1 MAEPILAVEA
11 LVKRFGGM
19 VVLDG
24 VSLAVERGQIH
35 GVIGPNGAGKTTL
48 FNVING
54 IYTASAGRVVFQ
66 GREIT
71 NRKVSEIAGRGLG
84 RTFQVARTFNEMSL
98 LDNLVVPTIPKG
110 MPRREAE
117 RRGLELLELAGLA
130 ELKDQVAVQISG
142 GQKKLLEFLRT
153 LMADPELI
161 LLDEPFGGIN
171 PALIERLTGIVTA
184 LNRDEGKTFLMI
196 SHEMPQV
203 MRLCA
208 TVTVLAAGR
217 TIAFGPPAEVRRD
230 PAVIEAYLG
239 H

>member
-1 MAEPILAVEA
+1 VSAPLLAVEA
-11 LVKRFGGM
+11 LAKRFGGM

-48 FNVING
+48 FNVVNG
-54 IYTASAGRVVFQ
+54 IYTATAGRVTFK

-71 NRKVSEIAGRGLG
+71 NRKVSEIASRGLG
-84 RTFQVARTFNEMSL
+84 RTFQVARVFNEMSL
-98 LDNLVVPTIPKG
+98 IDNLVVPTIPRG
-110 MPRREAE
+110 TPRRAAE

-130 ELKDQVAVQISG
+130 ELRHHVAVEISG

-153 LMADPELI
+153 LMSDPELI

-171 PALIERLTGIVTA
+171 PALVERLTEIVLR
-184 LNRDEGKTFLMI
+184 LNREEGRTFLMI
-196 SHEMPQV
+196 SHEMPSV

-208 TVTVLAAGR
+208 TVTVLAAGK

>member
-48 FNVING
+48 FNVVNG
-54 IYTASAGRVVFQ
+54 IYTASGGRVTFK

-71 NRKVSEIAGRGLG
+71 NRKLNEIASRGLG

-117 RRGLELLELAGLA
+117 RRALELLELAGLA
-130 ELKDQVAVQISG
+130 DLKSQVAVEISG

-184 LNRDEGKTFLMI
+184 LNRDRGKTFLLI